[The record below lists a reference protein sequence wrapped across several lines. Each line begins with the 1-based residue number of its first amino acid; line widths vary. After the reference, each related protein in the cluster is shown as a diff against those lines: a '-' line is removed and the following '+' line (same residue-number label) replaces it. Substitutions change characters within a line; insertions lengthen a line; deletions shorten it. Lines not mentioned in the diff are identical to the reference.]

1 MFENPDYERSSQSE
15 GRDPERGQDRGRGQG
30 PRRGSKKST
39 YRQTSRGSRGGTQYS
54 PRRPGGRIIVRRIV
68 VLENPKAGSY
78 KENSVT
84 KLIGGL
90 EANGFEVERIC
101 PDSARQLAD
110 EAESRVRRRPYALIA
125 AGGDG
130 TANLV
135 SRALISSQ
143 VRLGILP
150 LGKFNNIF
158 RSLIGKPSVALAL
171 AAINN
176 GATRRI
182 DHGVVA
188 GQPFLGS
195 ISLGLIPRLT
205 EELTNRSCPIMGF
218 GWSRLANRVAENLE
232 RPRLGIKV
240 DSFRFDIEPFLVS
253 IHLMPYSVGLPF
265 APSAVPD
272 DGKFEALLD
281 MSANGDIVGKFVSGI
296 YRRKYFFEGEV
307 RLFRGEQISIGPVKG
322 RTLYLDGELIKIPT
336 NTVDVTLVSRKINVC
351 VLK

>member
-1 MFENPDYERSSQSE
+1 MSENPDNKRSAQS
-15 GRDPERGQDRGRGQG
+15 GRRDSGRGRGQG
-30 PRRGSKKST
+30 PRRGPQRST
-39 YRQTSRGSRGGTQYS
+39 YRQSSRRDRGAGQYA
-54 PRRPGGRIIVRRIV
+54 RRRSGGRNTPRRIV

-78 KENSVT
+78 KENSVA

-90 EANGFEVERIC
+90 KANGFEVERIR
-101 PDSARQLAD
+101 PDSAHQLAG
-110 EAESRVRRRPYALIA
+110 EAESRIRLRPYALIA

-130 TANLV
+130 TVNLV
-135 SRALISSQ
+135 SRALISSI

-150 LGKFNNIF
+150 LGKSNNIF
-158 RSLIGKPSVALAL
+158 RSLIGKPSVASSL
-171 AAINN
+171 AAINS

-182 DHGVVA
+182 DHGIVA

-205 EELTNRSCPIMGF
+205 EELSHRSSPIIGF
-218 GWSRLANRVAENLE
+218 GWSRLATKVAANLE

-253 IHLMPYSVGLPF
+253 IHLMPYSIGLPF

-281 MSANGDIVGKFVSGI
+281 MSSNGDIVGKFVSGI
-296 YRRKYFFEGEV
+296 YRRKYFFEGDV
-307 RLFRGEQISIGPVKG
+307 RLFRGERISIGPVKG
-322 RTLYLDGELIKIPT
+322 RTLYLDGELIEIPT
-336 NTVDVTLVSRKINVC
+336 NTVDVTLVSRRINVC